1 MTVGSGAILAA
12 ELERRAGRDWLPVS
26 VAEFDRRFAAL
37 GYRVDRD
44 GDCRGT
50 ARYMTGAWAGASY
63 PACSTG
69 LREADTG
76 LRAFNADARRDAAFR
91 AMQEL
96 RGEIFAVTRDGFIL
110 EV

>member
-1 MTVGSGAILAA
+1 MAGEIL
-12 ELERRAGRDWLPVS
+12 ELELQRRAGRGWFPVS
-26 VAEFDRRFAAL
+26 VSEFARRFAAL
-37 GYRVDRD
+37 GYRVDRA
-44 GDCRGT
+44 GDCRSV
-50 ARYMTGAWAGASY
+50 ARYMTGDWAGETY

-76 LRAFNADARRDAAFR
+76 LSAFNADARRDAAFR